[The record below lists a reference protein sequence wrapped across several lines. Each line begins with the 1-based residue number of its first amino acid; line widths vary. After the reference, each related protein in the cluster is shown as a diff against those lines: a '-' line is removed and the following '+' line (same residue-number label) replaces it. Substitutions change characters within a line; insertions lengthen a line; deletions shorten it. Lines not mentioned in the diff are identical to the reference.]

1 MKKQLALVM
10 AFCTASLLFGQMHF
24 GVGVH
29 GYVDV
34 PTGTSLNHDRF
45 NSDYYNVALF
55 EGVGLGFAASA
66 VIARENLKGFN
77 AALELGI
84 AHNEIGWSSVVSKLE
99 MKGKLSY
106 TSFDIPILAGYSF
119 GKGNFRITPQIGP
132 YISIPIGSLK
142 YDVERV
148 ENNGDLLSNDTF
160 SIDLDIGSKAL
171 FGALGAINVGYKVGK
186 GIVNFD
192 ARFMA
197 DFTALKFDDDTKK
210 GIAVLT
216 RRKTTF
222 GIGYI
227 HFF

>member
-1 MKKQLALVM
+1 M
-10 AFCTASLLFGQMHF
+10 SGN
-24 GVGVH
+24 
-29 GYVDV
+29 Y
-34 PTGTSLNHDRF
+34 
-45 NSDYYNVALF
+45 
-55 EGVGLGFAASA
+55 
-66 VIARENLKGFN
+66 
-77 AALELGI
+77 
-84 AHNEIGWSSVVSKLE
+84 EIPFF
-99 MKGKLSY
+99 Y
-106 TSFDIPILAGYSF
+106 
-119 GKGNFRITPQIGP
+119 
-132 YISIPIGSLK
+132 
-142 YDVERV
+142 
-148 ENNGDLLSNDTF
+148 TF